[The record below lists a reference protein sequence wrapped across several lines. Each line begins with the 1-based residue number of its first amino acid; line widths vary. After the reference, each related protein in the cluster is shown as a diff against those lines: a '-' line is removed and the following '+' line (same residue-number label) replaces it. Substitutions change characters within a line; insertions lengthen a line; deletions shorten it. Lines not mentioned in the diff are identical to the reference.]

1 MPISTGMQLVGTTL
15 FSNIFLGEWS
25 TLTQV
30 IMGLIAMIL
39 LVVDIGLTSLK
50 AKNESTSDNPEF
62 KKAMGILII
71 STVGYVGYL
80 VLGDIFGV
88 SGRDALF
95 FQSIGMAIGRFI
107 LSMNHKT
114 SIKSTA
120 LNLIPGVIWGIGNL
134 FMFYSQPKVGVA
146 TSFSLSQLLVIFST
160 LGGIFILGEK
170 KDRLQMIGIWYG
182 IIVIVIASILLG
194 NLK

>member
-114 SIKSTA
+114 SIKSTT
-120 LNLIPGVIWGIGNL
+120 LNLIPGVI
-134 FMFYSQPKVGVA
+134 
-146 TSFSLSQLLVIFST
+146 
-160 LGGIFILGEK
+160 
-170 KDRLQMIGIWYG
+170 
-182 IIVIVIASILLG
+182 
-194 NLK
+194 